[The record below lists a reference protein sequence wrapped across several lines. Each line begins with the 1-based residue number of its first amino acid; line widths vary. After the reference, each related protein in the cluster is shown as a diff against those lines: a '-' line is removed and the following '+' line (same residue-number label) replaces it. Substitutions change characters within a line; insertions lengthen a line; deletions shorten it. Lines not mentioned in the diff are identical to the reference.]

1 MPDRGQRYHDRA
13 GTTWPRAFIQAREIA
28 SWTLTSDP
36 PAREQ
41 ELTTGVKLVLGRS
54 EGEDRQLRRAPE
66 AGREADGPDAA
77 RDVERRERIAVPSR
91 DEPAAAR
98 GCVRRVERQP
108 DLAAVGMA
116 PKDGPRGGETAA
128 PHPPDRPGGVR

>member
-1 MPDRGQRYHDRA
+1 MPDRGQRYQDRQR
-13 GTTWPRAFIQAREIA
+13 TPLPRACIQARGIA

-54 EGEDRQLRRAPE
+54 EGEDRQLRRAGE

-77 RDVERRERIAVPSR
+77 RDVERRARIAVPSR
-91 DEPAAAR
+91 DQPAAAR
-98 GCVRRVERQP
+98 PRLRRFEPQP
-108 DLAAVGMA
+108 Q
-116 PKDGPRGGETAA
+116 
-128 PHPPDRPGGVR
+128 

>member
-1 MPDRGQRYHDRA
+1 MPDRGQRYQDRQR
-13 GTTWPRAFIQAREIA
+13 TPLPRACIQAREIA

-91 DEPAAAR
+91 DEPAAPWR
-98 GCVRRVERQP
+98 RERRVGRQAE
-108 DLAAVGMA
+108 LAPPGMA
-116 PKDGPRGGETAA
+116 PGGGGRGRERRRR
-128 PHPPDRPGGVR
+128 PP